1 MTETPID
8 KNNQAREA
16 ERAVL
21 GGLMLE
27 THRFDTVIQVI
38 TEVDFHTKEHQI
50 IFESMAELV
59 NENKPLDPLTVS
71 EQLDNSNNLNRVGGK
86 NYLIELATST
96 PSAANLEAYAEII
109 RQRSISRKLMH
120 ANSEITELINNPQ
133 GQNGEALLDHAERLI
148 FALNDETSQND
159 SSLQSMKELIPS
171 TMDRLH
177 ELSNKKGGLIGS
189 STGFKDLDK
198 KLQGIQD
205 GDLIIV
211 AGRPSMGKTSFA
223 MNIAE
228 NVLVNDDSDGAVLIF
243 SLEMPGESLTTRM
256 LSGMCKLDQQNV
268 RSGMLRDDQ
277 LKILLQEGE
286 RLKNLPLWIDDSS
299 LLSPMELRAKARRL
313 ARSEGGLSLIVVD
326 YLQLMQLPTSAEN
339 RVNQISEISRALK
352 SLAKELNVPVIALS
366 QLNRAVE
373 QRPNKRPIMA
383 DLRDS
388 GAIEQDA
395 DVVILLGKHQK
406 GIDIRESDQNADG
419 ESQGEDYEPIKL
431 LLAKQR
437 NGPTGNVDLAFR
449 RKYTRFEI
457 LQGEPRLN

>member
-1 MTETPID
+1 
-8 KNNQAREA
+8 
-16 ERAVL
+16 
-21 GGLMLE
+21 MLE

-38 TEVDFHTKEHQI
+38 TETDFQGKDHQI
-50 IFESMAELV
+50 IFESMSELV

-71 EQLDNSNNLNRVGGK
+71 EKLDNSNNLNRVGGK

-109 RQRSISRKLMH
+109 RQRSISRKLMQ
-120 ANSEITELINNPQ
+120 ANSEITDLINNPQ
-133 GQNGEALLDHAERLI
+133 GQNGEELLDHAERLI
-148 FALNDETSQND
+148 FSLNDETSQND

-189 STGFKDLDK
+189 STGFTDLDK
-198 KLQGIQD
+198 KLQGIQN

-228 NVLVNDDSDGAVLIF
+228 NVLTNDDTDGAVLIF

-256 LSGMCKLDQQNV
+256 LSGMSKLDQQNV

-277 LKILLQEGE
+277 LKILLEEGE

-299 LLSPMELRAKARRL
+299 LLTPMELRAKARRL

-352 SLAKELNVPVIALS
+352 SLAKELDVPVIALS

-395 DVVILLGKHQK
+395 DVILF
-406 GIDIRESDQNADG
+406 IYRDEVYNEDS
-419 ESQGEDYEPIKL
+419 EQGNKAEIIIG
-431 LLAKQR
+431 KQR
-437 NGPTGNVDLAFR
+437 NGPIGTVHLTFL
-449 RKYTRFEI
+449 KEYTRFENFSND
-457 LQGEPRLN
+457 GFYDSFE

>member
-1 MTETPID
+1 MSEI
-8 KNNQAREA
+8 NINQNEQAREA

-38 TEVDFHTKEHQI
+38 KENDFDGKDHQI
-50 IFESMAELV
+50 IFQSMSELV
-59 NENKPLDPLTVS
+59 EENKPLDPLTVS
-71 EQLDNSNNLNRVGGK
+71 EKLDNKNSLNKIGGK
-86 NYLIELATST
+86 DYLIELATTT
-96 PSAANLEAYAEII
+96 PSAANLEAYAEIV
-109 RQRSISRKLMH
+109 RQRSISRKLMK
-120 ANSEITELINNPQ
+120 ANSEISELISNPQ
-133 GQNGEALLDHAERLI
+133 GQDGAALLDKAESMI
-148 FALNDETSQND
+148 FSLNDETNLND
-159 SSLQSMKELIPS
+159 KSLQSMRELIPS

-198 KLQGIQD
+198 KLQGIQE
-205 GDLIIV
+205 GDLIVV

-223 MNIAE
+223 MNVAE
-228 NVLVNDDSDGAVLIF
+228 NVLLDDDSNGAVLIF

-256 LSGMCKLDQQNV
+256 LSGMSKLDQQNV
-268 RSGMLRDDQ
+268 RSGMLKDDQ
-277 LKILLQEGE
+277 LKLLLKEGE

-313 ARSEGGLSLIVVD
+313 ARTEENGLSLIVVD
-326 YLQLMQLPTSAEN
+326 YLQLMQLPASNEN
-339 RVNQISEISRALK
+339 RVNQISEISRSLK
-352 SLAKELNVPVIALS
+352 SLAKELNVPIVALS

-395 DVVILLGKHQK
+395 DVILF
-406 GIDIRESDQNADG
+406 IYRDEVYNEDS
-419 ESQGEDYEPIKL
+419 EQGNKAEIIIG
-431 LLAKQR
+431 KQR
-437 NGPTGNVDLAFR
+437 NGPIGTIYLTFL
-449 RKYTRFEI
+449 KEFTRFENFSND
-457 LQGEPRLN
+457 GFYESFE

>member
-1 MTETPID
+1 MSDISID
-8 KNNQAREA
+8 QNNQAREA

-38 TEVDFHTKEHQI
+38 TETDFQGKDHQI
-50 IFESMAELV
+50 IFESMSELV

-71 EQLDNSNNLNRVGGK
+71 EKLDNSNNLNRVGGK

-109 RQRSISRKLMH
+109 RQRSISRKLMQ
-120 ANSEITELINNPQ
+120 ANSEITDLINNPQ
-133 GQNGEALLDHAERLI
+133 GQNGEELLDHAERLI
-148 FALNDETSQND
+148 FSLNDETSQND

-189 STGFKDLDK
+189 STGFTDLDK
-198 KLQGIQD
+198 KLQGIQN

-228 NVLVNDDSDGAVLIF
+228 NVLTNDDTDGAVLIF

-256 LSGMCKLDQQNV
+256 LSGMSKLDQQNV

-277 LKILLQEGE
+277 LKILLEEGE

-299 LLSPMELRAKARRL
+299 LLTPMELRAKARRL

-339 RVNQISEISRALK
+339 RVNQICEISRALK
-352 SLAKELNVPVIALS
+352 SLAKELDVPVIALS

-395 DVVILLGKHQK
+395 DVILF
-406 GIDIRESDQNADG
+406 IYRDEVYNEDS
-419 ESQGEDYEPIKL
+419 EQGNKAEIIIG
-431 LLAKQR
+431 KQR
-437 NGPTGNVDLAFR
+437 NGPIGTVHLTFL
-449 RKYTRFEI
+449 KEYTRFENFSND
-457 LQGEPRLN
+457 GFYDSFE

>member
-1 MTETPID
+1 MSDLSINQNE
-8 KNNQAREA
+8 QAREA

-38 TEVDFHTKEHQI
+38 KENDFDGKDHQI
-50 IFESMAELV
+50 IFQSMSELIE
-59 NENKPLDPLTVS
+59 ENKPLDPLTVS
-71 EQLDNSNNLNRVGGK
+71 EKLDNKNSLNKVGGK
-86 NYLIELATST
+86 DYLIQLATST

-109 RQRSISRKLMH
+109 RQRSITRKLMKT
-120 ANSEITELINNPQ
+120 NSEISELINNPQ
-133 GQNGEALLDHAERLI
+133 GQNGAAILDQAESMI
-148 FALNDETSQND
+148 FALNDDASKDND
-159 SSLQSMKELIPS
+159 SLKSMDTLVQS
-171 TMDRLH
+171 TMDKLH
-177 ELSNKKGGLIGS
+177 EISNKKGGLIGA
-189 STGFKDLDK
+189 STGFKDLDSK
-198 KLQGIQD
+198 TLGFQK

-228 NVLVNDDSDGAVLIF
+228 NVLLNRDEKGAVLIF

-256 LSGMCKLDQQNV
+256 LSGMSRLNQQKV
-268 RSGMLRDDQ
+268 RSGMLKDNE
-277 LKILLQEGE
+277 LKSLLQEGE

-299 LLSPMELRAKARRL
+299 LLTPMELRAKARRL
-313 ARSEGGLSLIVVD
+313 ARQEEDGLSLIVID

-352 SLAKELNVPVIALS
+352 SLAKELNVPVVALS

-373 QRPNKRPIMA
+373 QRPNRRPVMS

-395 DVVILLGKHQK
+395 DVILFLY
-406 GIDIRESDQNADG
+406 REKAYDRETDVGDKAEVLIG
-419 ESQGEDYEPIKL
+419 
-431 LLAKQR
+431 KQR
-437 NGPTGNVDLAFR
+437 NGPIGEVYLTFLEDI
-449 RKYTRFEI
+449 TRFENFSNDGYY
-457 LQGEPRLN
+457 QDFE

>member
-1 MTETPID
+1 MSDLSLNQNE
-8 KNNQAREA
+8 QAREA

-38 TEVDFHTKEHQI
+38 KENDFDGKDHQI
-50 IFESMAELV
+50 IFQSMSELIE
-59 NENKPLDPLTVS
+59 ENKPLDPLTVS
-71 EQLDNSNNLNRVGGK
+71 EKLDNKNSLNKVGGK
-86 NYLIELATST
+86 DYLIELATST

-109 RQRSISRKLMH
+109 RQRSITRKLMK
-120 ANSEITELINNPQ
+120 ANSEISELINNPQ
-133 GQNGEALLDHAERLI
+133 GQDGNALLDKAESMI
-148 FALNDETSQND
+148 FALNDESSQND
-159 SSLQSMKELIPS
+159 QSLQSMKELIPS

-177 ELSNKKGGLIGS
+177 EMSNKAGGLIGS

-198 KLQGIQD
+198 KLQGIQN
-205 GDLIIV
+205 GDLIVV

-228 NVLVNDDSDGAVLIF
+228 NVLLEKDSDGAVLIF
-243 SLEMPGESLTTRM
+243 SLEMPGEALTTRM
-256 LSGMCKLDQQNV
+256 LSGMSKLNQQNV
-268 RSGMLRDDQ
+268 RSGMLKDNE
-277 LKILLQEGE
+277 LKLLLSEGE

-299 LLSPMELRAKARRL
+299 LLTPMELRAKARRL
-313 ARSEGGLSLIVVD
+313 ARQEENGLSLIVVD
-326 YLQLMQLPTSAEN
+326 YLQLMQLPTSTEN
-339 RVNQISEISRALK
+339 RVNQISEISRSLK

-395 DVVILLGKHQK
+395 DVILF
-406 GIDIRESDQNADG
+406 IYRDEVYNEDSDQGNKAEIIIG
-419 ESQGEDYEPIKL
+419 
-431 LLAKQR
+431 KQR
-437 NGPTGNVDLAFR
+437 NGPIGTVNLTFL
-449 RKYTRFEI
+449 KEYTRFENFSSD
-457 LQGEPRLN
+457 GYYDSFE